1 MCSWE
6 LHFIVFQDVP
16 LLSLELCSRFFSR
29 IPFVLQLFI
38 PESIFCWKTREHP
51 GEGYVSVSSLC
62 LLFKCVLP
70 KLLQLYPSHQVS
82 RANKNTCK
90 LELMEDRFYIVFSID
105 KNCSMWFMHL
115 DMNRK
120 QREVW
125 THAYK
130 WAEAI

>member
-1 MCSWE
+1 MCPNQAPST
-6 LHFIVFQDVP
+6 
-16 LLSLELCSRFFSR
+16 LSIPPSFSVGLYLILFRHVIGFDPVRIFF
-29 IPFVLQLFI
+29 F
-38 PESIFCWKTREHP
+38 
-51 GEGYVSVSSLC
+51 
-62 LLFKCVLP
+62 LP
-70 KLLQLYPSHQVS
+70 KSIE
-82 RANKNTCK
+82 ANENTCK
-90 LELMEDRFYIVFSID
+90 LELMKDRFYIVLSID